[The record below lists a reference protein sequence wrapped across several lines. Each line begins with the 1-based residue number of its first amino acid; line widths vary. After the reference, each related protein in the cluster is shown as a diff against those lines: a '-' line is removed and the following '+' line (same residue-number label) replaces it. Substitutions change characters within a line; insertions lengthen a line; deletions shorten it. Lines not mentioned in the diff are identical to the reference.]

1 MIRCLEGN
9 FLVPN
14 CHYHTTSAFPSKLL
28 LLPPQFIILLLFGYL
43 LHIRLAAAVESANER
58 STWQKVI
65 VR

>member
-14 CHYHTTSAFPSKLL
+14 CHHHTTSASPSKLLL
-28 LLPPQFIILLLFGYL
+28 LLPPQFIILLLLGYL
-43 LHIRLAAAVESANER
+43 LHIRLAAVESANER